1 MTKTKILATVALMTA
16 IGAGLWK
23 AGLIDVQKA
32 ETVVAEAR
40 KTAEKVDVAQPPPP
54 SITVERVHKAEF
66 VETALVTGSLVAR
79 EELQVAPEVEG
90 LKVLTLNFDEGDT
103 VKKGDVLAELMAESL
118 DTNIA
123 EADAVVARA
132 TAAIAQAKSQ
142 IADAEAR
149 VTEADAALERA
160 RPLAQNRYLSEST
173 LDQREAAAKSTRA
186 QLAAAKDGLKLAE
199 AEKVQA
205 EAQKGVLVWRRGKT
219 SVRAPDD
226 GLVSRRSA
234 RIGAIASA
242 VGEPMFRIIRRGE
255 IELDAEVSEA
265 RLAKVREGQK
275 VHVTLAGGI
284 SADGTVRLVSPEVE
298 KSTRLGRVRIFLGA
312 NPALKVG
319 AFGTGVI
326 ETARKDG
333 LSIPQSAVLFGDDG
347 PTVLVVENGIAKLRR
362 IETGL
367 IADGRI
373 EVPGGVAEGD
383 LVVTK
388 AGTFLRDG
396 DAVKPILPEAS
407 LSEVR

>member
-1 MTKTKILATVALMTA
+1 MTKTKIMAALAVLAA

-23 AGLIDVQKA
+23 AGLIPGDRGGA
-32 ETVVAEAR
+32 LVAEVQPSAD
-40 KTAEKVDVAQPPPP
+40 KADVAQPPPP
-54 SITVERVHKAEF
+54 SISVERVTKAEF

-132 TAAIAQAKSQ
+132 MAAIAQAKSQ
-142 IADAEAR
+142 ITDAEAR
-149 VTEADAALERA
+149 VAEADAALERA
-160 RPLAQNRYLSEST
+160 KPLAQNRYLSEST
-173 LDQREAAAKSTRA
+173 LDQREAAAKSARA

-199 AEKVQA
+199 AEKGQA
-205 EAQKGVLVWRRGKT
+205 EAQKGVLVWRRSKT
-219 SVRAPDD
+219 SVSAPDG

-242 VGEPMFRIIRRGE
+242 AGEPMFRIIRKGE

-275 VHVTLAGGI
+275 VHVTLSGGVT
-284 SADGTVRLVSPEVE
+284 AEGTVRLVSPEVE
-298 KSTRLGRVRIFLGA
+298 KATRLGRVRIFLGA

-326 ETARKDG
+326 ETARKEG

-373 EVPGGVAEGD
+373 EVASGIADGD